1 MFYEGLDGI
10 NRPPY
15 NGQNI
20 SHEALVNPI
29 RLCGFSKVNMAAV
42 EGSLEEEALRRRERL
57 KAMRIKSGLPE
68 QQVLDTLWTFL
79 FFSNISL
86 LSMN

>member
-20 SHEALVNPI
+20 YPLGVKI
-29 RLCGFSKVNMAAV
+29 DKF
-42 EGSLEEEALRRRERL
+42 
-57 KAMRIKSGLPE
+57 
-68 QQVLDTLWTFL
+68 
-79 FFSNISL
+79 
-86 LSMN
+86 